1 MGLIYYFSAQSKP
14 AVPSFLLWNDKITH
28 FLEYALLGLLLIR
41 ALKKEYF
48 KGGGKHKILSSAT
61 GDGSEGV
68 PAPLP
73 RGDSERSERQ
83 RGGSPY
89 GQENSDIK
97 VIPNKMRNFLEFNLT
112 GLKLIALLIAT
123 AYGASDEFHQGFI
136 IGRKADFFDWLV
148 DFYGS
153 AFGSF
158 CISIKEWS
166 WGRKKSSNP

>member
-1 MGLIYYFSAQSKP
+1 MGLIYHLSAQSKP

-28 FLEYALLGLLLIR
+28 FLEYAALGLLLIR

-48 KGGGKHKILSSAT
+48 K
-61 GDGSEGV
+61 
-68 PAPLP
+68 
-73 RGDSERSERQ
+73 
-83 RGGSPY
+83 
-89 GQENSDIK
+89 
-97 VIPNKMRNFLEFNLT
+97 FNLT
-112 GLKLIALLIAT
+112 SLKFIALLIAA
-123 AYGASDEFHQGFI
+123 AYGASDEFHQRFVV
-136 IGRKADFFDWLV
+136 GRQADFFDWLV